1 MSKALDNLTDKQ
13 RLFVLEYTVDFNAT
27 AAARRA
33 GYSQKTARQI
43 GAQNLSKLNIKEAL
57 QEAIQE
63 RAERTKVDADRVVL
77 ELERLGFYDPRSVL
91 SWGPDG
97 FRIKD
102 SADLSDADAR
112 IVASVSESPSK
123 WGWRRQIKFYDRLK
137 ALELLGKHLGM
148 FTEQVEVNTPVKGS
162 VRMIR
167 IERVARSDEKEAEEI
182 N

>member
-1 MSKALDNLTDKQ
+1 MGKALDNLTDKQ

-77 ELERLGFYDPRSVL
+77 DVCC
-91 SWGPDG
+91 
-97 FRIKD
+97 
-102 SADLSDADAR
+102 
-112 IVASVSESPSK
+112 
-123 WGWRRQIKFYDRLK
+123 
-137 ALELLGKHLGM
+137 
-148 FTEQVEVNTPVKGS
+148 
-162 VRMIR
+162 
-167 IERVARSDEKEAEEI
+167 
-182 N
+182 